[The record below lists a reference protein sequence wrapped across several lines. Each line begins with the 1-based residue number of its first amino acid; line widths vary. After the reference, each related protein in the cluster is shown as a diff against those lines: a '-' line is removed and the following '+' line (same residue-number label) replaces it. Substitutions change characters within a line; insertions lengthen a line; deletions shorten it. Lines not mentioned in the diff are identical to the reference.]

1 MGDKGRA
8 MWEVQIKYKNQEGD
22 VRGSGG
28 MQREGS
34 RMWGF
39 RWDGQTGGGCATMDR
54 RISNLS
60 HSFPSG
66 GFRFWSLGYCGYW
79 RWSIRIIIT

>member
-8 MWEVQIKYKNQEGD
+8 VWEVQIKHKNQEGD

-39 RWDGQTGGGCATMDR
+39 RWDVQTGGGCATMDR
-54 RISNLS
+54 RISKPLPQFS
-60 HSFPSG
+60 L
-66 GFRFWSLGYCGYW
+66 WLLGYCGYW

>member
-34 RMWGF
+34 RIVGV
-39 RWDGQTGGGCATMDR
+39 QVGCADR
-54 RISNLS
+54 GRLC
-60 HSFPSG
+60 HHGQEDFKPLPQ
-66 GFRFWSLGYCGYW
+66 FSLWWFSLLVTGILW
-79 RWSIRIIIT
+79 ILALVN